1 MESKGSESSSANSE
15 EYEIIVNNKK
25 EEEPTMEGDEADVK
39 KTMDE
44 CLDDQDTLDT
54 SLVNENRNVL
64 EDVSNHTI
72 FHNIHYLGALRMDEP
87 KNERLIHGIM
97 KEYNVLDDLK
107 EPDDEKTSMEII
119 LAVPKS
125 SEDRVVVHEA
135 HTKAVMTQFDI
146 CRIIFFARGT
156 TGSSEVSLLLKK
168 HQFFHVRIYLNF
180 LLLFQQN
187 CFAFTCA
194 HQEQDSQK
202 TIFQCHV
209 FRCSMVEAVT
219 KVFVSFAQAFRKKE
233 SKGDS
238 ELSSDECFLFEVTL
252 EIKEKTETN
261 TFELVPRQKSIFK
274 LRSNI
279 EKKVVVSVQQLSR
292 NSCKLSVERCF
303 GMLVR

>member
-107 EPDDEKTSMEII
+107 EPEDEKTSMEII

-156 TGSSEVSLLLKK
+156 TGSSEVSLLSKK
-168 HQFFHVRIYLNF
+168 TSILTCTHVLE
-180 LLLFQQN
+180 LF
-187 CFAFTCA
+187 FAFSAKLFCIYMRPSRA
-194 HQEQDSQK
+194 RQ
-202 TIFQCHV
+202 
-209 FRCSMVEAVT
+209 
-219 KVFVSFAQAFRKKE
+219 
-233 SKGDS
+233 SKNHIPMS
-238 ELSSDECFLFEVTL
+238 C
-252 EIKEKTETN
+252 
-261 TFELVPRQKSIFK
+261 VP
-274 LRSNI
+274 
-279 EKKVVVSVQQLSR
+279 
-292 NSCKLSVERCF
+292 
-303 GMLVR
+303 M